1 MTIKEKDRGSFKEGD
16 KIHCI
21 NNESATH
28 FLTLG
33 KVYTVV
39 GISRNSNTVDIIND
53 VGQKDWFNI
62 KRFKLDISLNRNLVI
77 DNILE

>member
-1 MTIKEKDRGSFKEGD
+1 MDIGVVKVGDRVIYNSKSGIIE
-16 KIHCI
+16 
-21 NNESATH
+21 E
-28 FLTLG
+28 LTYG
-33 KVYTVV
+33 KSYIVDH
-39 GISRNSNTVDIIND
+39 ISYNIIYIIND